1 MIVPTLGIHQFA
13 SAKELRLINS
23 QSQSH
28 TVNFT
33 DKSSFNISGKVMYKG
48 GNVPVEG
55 VSFAVDGV
63 TVMDGKSNIV
73 KTDSHGQFTISV
85 PVGQHEVKAVLANHT
100 FENGGKLTNPDGTD
114 RNYQP
119 EFGIRKSL

>member
-1 MIVPTLGIHQFA
+1 M
-13 SAKELRLINS
+13 
-23 QSQSH
+23 
-28 TVNFT
+28 NFT
-33 DKSSFNISGKVMYKG
+33 DKSSFKISGKVMYKG

-73 KTDSHGQFTISV
+73 KTDAHGQFTISV

-100 FENGGKLTNPDGTD
+100 FEKNFSQTSV
-114 RNYQP
+114 
-119 EFGIRKSL
+119 FI